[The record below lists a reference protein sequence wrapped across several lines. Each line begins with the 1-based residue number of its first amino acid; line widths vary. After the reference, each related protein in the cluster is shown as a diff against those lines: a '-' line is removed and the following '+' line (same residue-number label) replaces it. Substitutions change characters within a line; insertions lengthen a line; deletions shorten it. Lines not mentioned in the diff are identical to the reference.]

1 MISRPALPVNSNG
14 AWRNF
19 FLRFLKKGGEELS
32 KGGVAFGSKRS
43 FVVGKE
49 YLAERPSCLSLLLG
63 LLHFVK
69 RLLKITY
76 TLGRLCFLR
85 IFVKI

>member
-1 MISRPALPVNSNG
+1 MAHGDFFLALPEK
-14 AWRNF
+14 R
-19 FLRFLKKGGEELS
+19 REELS
-32 KGGVAFGSKRS
+32 KGGVAFDSKRS

-49 YLAERPSCLSLLLG
+49 HLAERPSYPYPLLG